1 MGNFFLWTLTT
12 DTIQVSN
19 KRTFHLECPGKIRRY
34 QEELAEPGL
43 RGDNSIICAPTGS
56 GKTLVAAMIIQHHLQ
71 QCADRGKEGKVLFIT
86 KTQQLARQ
94 QKAKLEQYIKGA
106 KVFDMT
112 AHENVAL
119 HVILPQVD
127 IAICTAGKLRRELHQ
142 NGFFITSCTFIL
154 ADECH
159 HAKGASDY
167 SDAMSYYLVEK
178 LEKSS
183 SNLPQV
189 VGLTACLGMGRGR
202 SVRIAKAIEHQK
214 QLCAQLD
221 TTGGVR
227 IVTRHR
233 SELNS
238 IVPTPKEEVHTPI
251 QRQPSDTGIQLFQE
265 MISKLEEKLHKQNIN
280 PPSFQ
285 ENPFAYQQWVQ
296 NELDYAKLGGDN
308 KLGGDESQR
317 ILVTL
322 LEYLQVY
329 VLARITY
336 EDFEKE
342 HAVMVLQ
349 ELQESEDHIPNENS
363 IQEEVQLY
371 RSLEESI
378 SRLQYMPATSNPLL
392 MKVEECLFNHFS
404 KNKESKAIF
413 FVRDIK
419 HTHYVTQWIKE
430 SAKLKALIRP
440 TAITGHSRKGAITK
454 EDQKIALEEF
464 RTKSSDGLNLL
475 VSTSVLEEGLD
486 VPECN
491 MVIRFNLMSNEISQV
506 QAQGRARA
514 EGGVVCNIIATD
526 SMVHSNYLI
535 NHGKREAATE
545 ATKILSST
553 KSIQKEELIELQ
565 RKILKDRAMRR
576 RLSDLNKRLWNM
588 EDVTLHCSKCNNEI
602 CKASDVCM
610 YGTDTTTPHYI
621 IPSELIMNE
630 KLKKVARKKPVKR
643 ESYELSR
650 PFKIACVECSWEV
663 GVVGRWR
670 DGTQFPLLKCEQ
682 FTFCNTFK
690 NEKKRWKK
698 WKDVSFEVQ
707 LYEDYLNQAT
717 PLI

>member
-1 MGNFFLWTLTT
+1 MQHKEMAVRAL
-12 DTIQVSN
+12 VSPTKVPE
-19 KRTFHLECPGKIRRY
+19 KRTFLLKYPDKIRRY
-34 QEELAEPGL
+34 QEELAEPGFH
-43 RGDNSIICAPTGS
+43 GDNYIICAPTGS

-94 QKAKLEQYIKGA
+94 QKAKLAQYIKGA
-106 KVFDMT
+106 MVFDT
-112 AHENVAL
+112 TTYEDDAL
-119 HVILPQVD
+119 HIVLSQVD

-178 LEKSS
+178 LENSS

-189 VGLTACLGMGRGR
+189 VGLTACLGVGRGR
-202 SVRIAKAIEHQK
+202 NVSITMAIEHQK
-214 QLCAQLD
+214 QLCARLD
-221 TTGGVR
+221 AMGGVR
-227 IVTRHR
+227 IVTQHC
-233 SELNS
+233 SELNGV
-238 IVPTPKEEVHTPI
+238 VPTPIEEVHTI
-251 QRQPSDTGIQLFQE
+251 YQRQPSDAGIQFFQAI
-265 MISKLEEKLHKQNIN
+265 ISKLEEQLYKHDVNSPI
-280 PPSFQ
+280 FQ
-285 ENPFAYQQWVQ
+285 ENPFRYQQWVQ
-296 NELDYAKLGGDN
+296 NELDAVKLSGD
-308 KLGGDESQR
+308 KSQR

-349 ELQESEDHIPNENS
+349 ELQQSEDHIPNENS
-363 IQEEVQLY
+363 IQEEVQLHQ
-371 RSLEESI
+371 SLKENI
-378 SRLQYMPATSNPLL
+378 SRLQSMPATSNPLL
-392 MKVEECLFNHFS
+392 MKVEERLFNHFS

-440 TAITGHSRKGAITK
+440 TAITGHTRKGAMTK
-454 EDQKIALEEF
+454 EDQKIGLEGF

-491 MVIRFNLMSNEISQV
+491 MVIRFNLTSNEVSQV

-535 NHGKREAATE
+535 NHSKREIAAD

-553 KSIQKEELIELQ
+553 GSIQEEELIGSQ
-565 RKILKDRAMRR
+565 REILCHLAIRR
-576 RLSDLNKRLWNM
+576 SLSDWNKRLWNM
-588 EDVTLHCSKCNNEI
+588 EDVMLHCSKCNYEI

-610 YGTDTTTPHYI
+610 YGMDTKCPHYI
-621 IPSELIMNE
+621 IPSELIMGE

-650 PFKIACVECSWEV
+650 PFKIACVECSQEL
-663 GVVGRWR
+663 GVVGHWR
-670 DGTQFPLLKCEQ
+670 NGMQFPLLKCER
-682 FTFCNTFK
+682 FTFNNLAK
-690 NEKKRWKK
+690 NEKRLWKK
-698 WKDVSFEVQ
+698 WKDVFFEVQ